1 MIIAV
6 VASILTGSIVF
17 VASVL
22 FARPIARSSSRAS
35 HTARCS
41 YIVAM
46 VYSTAPW
53 DLHLLFE
60 PKGGRQS
67 VAPIGLGPESR
78 EWKHRLPPPPL
89 TAVSAHEGGG
99 RNLPSRNEEAVI
111 VPDDDIPLM
120 PVIDVGKRGWPQAR
134 IDHGMAGDERLNK
147 FYKKHN
153 TFSGAVVYILAERDA
168 WSTSSASSSDPS
180 SSSASSS
187 IWPTEDHEVAARR
200 RMHKDKHMT
209 KHARV
214 KWNQLMRTR

>member
-1 MIIAV
+1 M
-6 VASILTGSIVF
+6 
-17 VASVL
+17 L

-35 HTARCS
+35 HPARCS
-41 YIVAM
+41 YIVAL
-46 VYSTAPW
+46 VYSAAPW

-111 VPDDDIPLM
+111 VLDDDIPLM
-120 PVIDVGKRGWPQAR
+120 PVIYVGKRGWPQAR

-180 SSSASSS
+180 SSSASPP

-209 KHARV
+209 KHARM